1 MNVKNT
7 NDTAND
13 FDDYIVNAEALEIE
27 HDIDSGE
34 YNILVSEFGAALLSD
49 DDEDDT
55 NDNSSS
61 SVSKGSASAT
71 ATAAGTRK
79 AHDRKAVYGPPLLKA
94 DAAQQVLQTEYAKTD
109 GLIRYALVIPDQ
121 FYVQGALVPG
131 LNPRDF
137 TMDATTQTATIKTQ
151 RPSLVLTMTDLR
163 SSLTLV
169 DDGGPHTGTTTAPP
183 RYLFQGCLNGW
194 PSMGHGFEL
203 MELEKKR
210 PGLSVTATTAGG
222 RSISSSS
229 SNTNNNRRRPT
240 ARAFAQVAQ
249 QSLLQAHHTMGA
261 AVGRSSWIANWSP
274 QKHGHFLGF
283 SDPTQLYRAK
293 LRGPDWTSGGCKYTS
308 FHNFNHSQ
316 PFISRSMS
324 FFVSYRIWP
333 QIYLI
338 FIVVVVV
345 VIYIFRVCDQSRFCV
360 LVRKIPSR
368 PGSTSSVRHRPP
380 IADPR
385 RCVYPRPYDQSSV
398 CGRET

>member
-1 MNVKNT
+1 M
-7 NDTAND
+7 
-13 FDDYIVNAEALEIE
+13 
-27 HDIDSGE
+27 
-34 YNILVSEFGAALLSD
+34 
-49 DDEDDT
+49 
-55 NDNSSS
+55 
-61 SVSKGSASAT
+61 
-71 ATAAGTRK
+71 GTRK
-79 AHDRKAVYGPPLLKA
+79 VHDREAAYGPPVLKA
-94 DAAQQVLQTEYAKTD
+94 DAAKQVLQTEYAKTD

-137 TMDATTQTATIKTQ
+137 TIDATTQTATIKTQ

-169 DDGGPHTGTTTAPP
+169 EERGPPTGTTTAPP

-210 PGLSVTATTAGG
+210 PGLSTTGAAAAG
-222 RSISSSS
+222 RSSS
-229 SNTNNNRRRPT
+229 SNSSTNTNRRRPT
-240 ARAFAQVAQ
+240 AQRFAQVAQ

-293 LRGPDWTSGGCKYTS
+293 LRGPDWTSGGCKYNTPRFIIS
-308 FHNFNHSQ
+308 ITINQ

-324 FFVSYRIWP
+324 FFVSYRSRP
-333 QIYLI
+333 QIYLTC
-338 FIVVVVV
+338 IVVVVV
-345 VIYIFRVCDQSRFCV
+345 VIDIFRVCDQSRFCV

-368 PGSTSSVRHRPP
+368 PGSPGRVRHRPP
-380 IADPR
+380 VTDPR

-398 CGRET
+398 RGRET